1 MTDKEI
7 IIDGVDVSKCEHI
20 NICDNKIKCV
30 ILQDDVCETNPY
42 CEGYNCYYKQLK
54 RKEQECEELR
64 KQLERKEENYQKLLS
79 KSNKYIH
86 NLVDENVQDISN
98 LARQLDQLKT
108 ELEQEYEDLRT
119 HCKHIDETNKILY
132 NEKVQL
138 LDKNQELQDKLL
150 KLNDLAHE
158 VLLYELQT
166 LDIDFDEYETHV
178 RDTEFSPIVT
188 RCTEMIDLIGYKD
201 KDEV

>member
-1 MTDKEI
+1 MDNNTNKLQVTFEGGVVQEFDLPTINTLDENQIKAKAQYLADEI
-7 IIDGVDVSKCEHI
+7 YQ
-20 NICDNKIKCV
+20 
-30 ILQDDVCETNPY
+30 ILQD
-42 CEGYNCYYKQLK
+42 KW
-54 RKEQECEELR
+54 
-64 KQLERKEENYQKLLS
+64 
-79 KSNKYIH
+79 
-86 NLVDENVQDISN
+86 DE
-98 LARQLDQLKT
+98 KF
-108 ELEQEYEDLRT
+108 EDLRT

>member
-1 MTDKEI
+1 MDNNTDKLQVTFEGGIVQEFDLPPIITLDENQIKAKAQYLADEI
-7 IIDGVDVSKCEHI
+7 YQ
-20 NICDNKIKCV
+20 
-30 ILQDDVCETNPY
+30 ILQD
-42 CEGYNCYYKQLK
+42 KW
-54 RKEQECEELR
+54 
-64 KQLERKEENYQKLLS
+64 
-79 KSNKYIH
+79 
-86 NLVDENVQDISN
+86 DEKI
-98 LARQLDQLKT
+98 
-108 ELEQEYEDLRT
+108 EDLRT

-178 RDTEFSPIVT
+178 RDTEFSPIIT
-188 RCTEMIDLIGYKD
+188 RCTEMIDLIGYSD
-201 KDEV
+201 KCNKEV

>member
-1 MTDKEI
+1 MDNNTDKLQVTFEGGVVQEFDLPPINTLDENQIKAKAQYLADEI
-7 IIDGVDVSKCEHI
+7 YQ
-20 NICDNKIKCV
+20 
-30 ILQDDVCETNPY
+30 ILQDKWNE
-42 CEGYNCYYKQLK
+42 K
-54 RKEQECEELR
+54 
-64 KQLERKEENYQKLLS
+64 
-79 KSNKYIH
+79 I
-86 NLVDENVQDISN
+86 
-98 LARQLDQLKT
+98 
-108 ELEQEYEDLRT
+108 EDLRT

-188 RCTEMIDLIGYKD
+188 RCTEMIDLIGYSD
-201 KDEV
+201 KCNKEV

>member
-1 MTDKEI
+1 MDNNTNKLQVTFEGGVVQEFYLPPINTLDENQIKAKAQYLADEI
-7 IIDGVDVSKCEHI
+7 YQ
-20 NICDNKIKCV
+20 
-30 ILQDDVCETNPY
+30 ILQD
-42 CEGYNCYYKQLK
+42 KW
-54 RKEQECEELR
+54 
-64 KQLERKEENYQKLLS
+64 
-79 KSNKYIH
+79 
-86 NLVDENVQDISN
+86 DEKI
-98 LARQLDQLKT
+98 
-108 ELEQEYEDLRT
+108 EDLRT

-188 RCTEMIDLIGYKD
+188 RCTEMIDLIGYSNKCN
-201 KDEV
+201 KEA

>member
-1 MTDKEI
+1 MDSIDNLSEI
-7 IIDGVDVSKCEHI
+7 IQQTEEYKQV
-20 NICDNKIKCV
+20 CDQCKDEILIYPTISGRTNFTQKEVEAETLRV
-30 ILQDDVCETNPY
+30 ILRRYKEVNETIQN
-42 CEGYNCYYKQLK
+42 
-54 RKEQECEELR
+54 
-64 KQLERKEENYQKLLS
+64 
-79 KSNKYIH
+79 
-86 NLVDENVQDISN
+86 
-98 LARQLDQLKT
+98 
-108 ELEQEYEDLRT
+108 LRT

-188 RCTEMIDLIGYKD
+188 RCTEMIDLIGYSD
-201 KDEV
+201 KCNKEV

>member
-1 MTDKEI
+1 MDNNTNKLQVTFEGGVVQEFDLPTINTLDENQIKTKAQYLADEI
-7 IIDGVDVSKCEHI
+7 YQ
-20 NICDNKIKCV
+20 
-30 ILQDDVCETNPY
+30 ILQD
-42 CEGYNCYYKQLK
+42 KW
-54 RKEQECEELR
+54 
-64 KQLERKEENYQKLLS
+64 
-79 KSNKYIH
+79 
-86 NLVDENVQDISN
+86 DEKI
-98 LARQLDQLKT
+98 
-108 ELEQEYEDLRT
+108 EDLRT

>member
-1 MTDKEI
+1 MDNIDNLSEI
-7 IIDGVDVSKCEHI
+7 IQQTEEYKQ
-20 NICDNKIKCV
+20 ICDQRKDEILIYPTISNRTNYTQEKVEAETLRV
-30 ILQDDVCETNPY
+30 ILRR
-42 CEGYNCYYKQLK
+42 YK
-54 RKEQECEELR
+54 EV
-64 KQLERKEENYQKLLS
+64 
-79 KSNKYIH
+79 NKTIQ
-86 NLVDENVQDISN
+86 N
-98 LARQLDQLKT
+98 
-108 ELEQEYEDLRT
+108 LRT

-188 RCTEMIDLIGYKD
+188 RCTEMIDLIEYSD
-201 KDEV
+201 KCNKEV

>member
-1 MTDKEI
+1 MNNNTNKLQVTFEGGVVQEFDLPTINTLDENQIKAKAQYLADEI
-7 IIDGVDVSKCEHI
+7 YQ
-20 NICDNKIKCV
+20 
-30 ILQDDVCETNPY
+30 ILQD
-42 CEGYNCYYKQLK
+42 KW
-54 RKEQECEELR
+54 
-64 KQLERKEENYQKLLS
+64 
-79 KSNKYIH
+79 
-86 NLVDENVQDISN
+86 DE
-98 LARQLDQLKT
+98 KF
-108 ELEQEYEDLRT
+108 EDLRT

>member
-1 MTDKEI
+1 MMDNNTNKLTTGLDDLVLRTPI
-7 IIDGVDVSKCEHI
+7 LNTLDVDQIRSKTQS
-20 NICDNKIKCV
+20 
-30 ILQDDVCETNPY
+30 ILD
-42 CEGYNCYYKQLK
+42 
-54 RKEQECEELR
+54 
-64 KQLERKEENYQKLLS
+64 
-79 KSNKYIH
+79 
-86 NLVDENVQDISN
+86 DIS
-98 LARQLDQLKT
+98 ATSQT
-108 ELEQEYEDLRT
+108 ELDKKFEDLRT

-188 RCTEMIDLIGYKD
+188 RCTEMIDLIEYSD
-201 KDEV
+201 KCNKEV

>member
-1 MTDKEI
+1 MDNNTNKLQVTFEGGVVQEFDLPTINTLDENQIKAKAQYLADEI
-7 IIDGVDVSKCEHI
+7 YQ
-20 NICDNKIKCV
+20 
-30 ILQDDVCETNPY
+30 ILQD
-42 CEGYNCYYKQLK
+42 KW
-54 RKEQECEELR
+54 
-64 KQLERKEENYQKLLS
+64 
-79 KSNKYIH
+79 
-86 NLVDENVQDISN
+86 DEKI
-98 LARQLDQLKT
+98 
-108 ELEQEYEDLRT
+108 EDLRT

-132 NEKVQL
+132 NEKVRL

-188 RCTEMIDLIGYKD
+188 RCTEMIDLIGYSD
-201 KDEV
+201 KCNKEA

>member
-7 IIDGVDVSKCEHI
+7 IIDGVDVSECEFLWKEKLPKK
-20 NICDNKIKCV
+20 ICNNGNLDCDCKKN
-30 ILQDDVCETNPY
+30 QD
-42 CEGYNCYYKQLK
+42 CYYKQLK
-54 RKEQECEELR
+54 RKEQECE
-64 KQLERKEENYQKLLS
+64 
-79 KSNKYIH
+79 
-86 NLVDENVQDISN
+86 
-98 LARQLDQLKT
+98 
-108 ELEQEYEDLRT
+108 DLRT
-119 HCKHIDETNKILY
+119 HCKYIDETNKILY

-188 RCTEMIDLIGYKD
+188 KCTEMIDLIGYSD
-201 KDEV
+201 KCNKEV

>member
-1 MTDKEI
+1 MTNKEI
-7 IIDGVDVSKCEHI
+7 IIDGVDVSECNFCEWKSSDI
-20 NICDNKIKCV
+20 PQCRIRLVSFEPTCK
-30 ILQDDVCETNPY
+30 
-42 CEGYNCYYKQLK
+42 GYNCYYKQLK
-54 RKEQECEELR
+54 RKEQEC
-64 KQLERKEENYQKLLS
+64 
-79 KSNKYIH
+79 
-86 NLVDENVQDISN
+86 
-98 LARQLDQLKT
+98 
-108 ELEQEYEDLRT
+108 EDLRT

-188 RCTEMIDLIGYKD
+188 RCTEMIDLIGYSD
-201 KDEV
+201 KCNKEV

>member
-1 MTDKEI
+1 MDNDTNKLTTGLDDLVLRTPI
-7 IIDGVDVSKCEHI
+7 LNTLDVDQIRSKTQS
-20 NICDNKIKCV
+20 
-30 ILQDDVCETNPY
+30 ILD
-42 CEGYNCYYKQLK
+42 
-54 RKEQECEELR
+54 
-64 KQLERKEENYQKLLS
+64 
-79 KSNKYIH
+79 
-86 NLVDENVQDISN
+86 DIS
-98 LARQLDQLKT
+98 ATSQT
-108 ELEQEYEDLRT
+108 ELDKKFEDLRT

-188 RCTEMIDLIGYKD
+188 RCTEMIDLIGYSD
-201 KDEV
+201 KCNKEV

>member
-1 MTDKEI
+1 MDNNTNKLQVTFEGGVVQEFDLPTIDTLDENQIKAKAQYLADEI
-7 IIDGVDVSKCEHI
+7 YQ
-20 NICDNKIKCV
+20 
-30 ILQDDVCETNPY
+30 ILQD
-42 CEGYNCYYKQLK
+42 KW
-54 RKEQECEELR
+54 
-64 KQLERKEENYQKLLS
+64 
-79 KSNKYIH
+79 
-86 NLVDENVQDISN
+86 DEKI
-98 LARQLDQLKT
+98 
-108 ELEQEYEDLRT
+108 EDLRT

-188 RCTEMIDLIGYKD
+188 RCTEMIDLIGYSNKCN
-201 KDEV
+201 KEA

>member
-1 MTDKEI
+1 MDNDTNKLTTGLDDLVLRTPILNTLDVDKI
-7 IIDGVDVSKCEHI
+7 RSKTQS
-20 NICDNKIKCV
+20 
-30 ILQDDVCETNPY
+30 ILD
-42 CEGYNCYYKQLK
+42 
-54 RKEQECEELR
+54 
-64 KQLERKEENYQKLLS
+64 
-79 KSNKYIH
+79 
-86 NLVDENVQDISN
+86 DIS
-98 LARQLDQLKT
+98 ATSQT
-108 ELEQEYEDLRT
+108 ELDEKFEDLRT

-188 RCTEMIDLIGYKD
+188 RCTEMIDLIGYSD
-201 KDEV
+201 KCNKEV

>member
-1 MTDKEI
+1 MDNNTDKLQVTFEGGVVQEFDLPPIITLDENQIKAKAQYLADEI
-7 IIDGVDVSKCEHI
+7 YQ
-20 NICDNKIKCV
+20 
-30 ILQDDVCETNPY
+30 ILQD
-42 CEGYNCYYKQLK
+42 KW
-54 RKEQECEELR
+54 
-64 KQLERKEENYQKLLS
+64 
-79 KSNKYIH
+79 
-86 NLVDENVQDISN
+86 DEKI
-98 LARQLDQLKT
+98 
-108 ELEQEYEDLRT
+108 EDLRT

-178 RDTEFSPIVT
+178 RDTEFSPIIT
-188 RCTEMIDLIGYKD
+188 RCTEMIDLIGYSD
-201 KDEV
+201 KCNKEV

>member
-1 MTDKEI
+1 MDNDTNKLTTGLDDLVLRTPI
-7 IIDGVDVSKCEHI
+7 LNTLDVDQIRSKTQS
-20 NICDNKIKCV
+20 
-30 ILQDDVCETNPY
+30 ILD
-42 CEGYNCYYKQLK
+42 
-54 RKEQECEELR
+54 
-64 KQLERKEENYQKLLS
+64 
-79 KSNKYIH
+79 
-86 NLVDENVQDISN
+86 DIS
-98 LARQLDQLKT
+98 ATSQT
-108 ELEQEYEDLRT
+108 ELDEKFEDLRT

-178 RDTEFSPIVT
+178 RDIEFSPIVT
-188 RCTEMIDLIGYKD
+188 RCTEMIDLIGCSD
-201 KDEV
+201 KCNKEV

>member
-1 MTDKEI
+1 MDNINNLSEI
-7 IIDGVDVSKCEHI
+7 IQQTKEYKQ
-20 NICDNKIKCV
+20 ICDQCKDEILIYPTISGRTNFTQKEVEAETLRV
-30 ILQDDVCETNPY
+30 ILRRYKEVNETIQN
-42 CEGYNCYYKQLK
+42 
-54 RKEQECEELR
+54 
-64 KQLERKEENYQKLLS
+64 
-79 KSNKYIH
+79 
-86 NLVDENVQDISN
+86 
-98 LARQLDQLKT
+98 
-108 ELEQEYEDLRT
+108 LRT

-188 RCTEMIDLIGYKD
+188 RCTEMIDLIGYSD
-201 KDEV
+201 KCNKEV

>member
-1 MTDKEI
+1 MDNNTNKLQVTFEGGVVQEFDLPTINTLDENQIKAKAQYLADEI
-7 IIDGVDVSKCEHI
+7 YQ
-20 NICDNKIKCV
+20 
-30 ILQDDVCETNPY
+30 ILQD
-42 CEGYNCYYKQLK
+42 KW
-54 RKEQECEELR
+54 
-64 KQLERKEENYQKLLS
+64 
-79 KSNKYIH
+79 
-86 NLVDENVQDISN
+86 DEKI
-98 LARQLDQLKT
+98 
-108 ELEQEYEDLRT
+108 EDLRT

-132 NEKVQL
+132 NEKVRL

-188 RCTEMIDLIGYKD
+188 RCTEMIDLIGYSD
-201 KDEV
+201 KCNKEV

>member
-1 MTDKEI
+1 MDNNTNKLQVTFEGGVVQEFDLPPINTLDENQIKAKAQYLADEI
-7 IIDGVDVSKCEHI
+7 YQF
-20 NICDNKIKCV
+20 
-30 ILQDDVCETNPY
+30 LQD
-42 CEGYNCYYKQLK
+42 KW
-54 RKEQECEELR
+54 
-64 KQLERKEENYQKLLS
+64 
-79 KSNKYIH
+79 
-86 NLVDENVQDISN
+86 DEKI
-98 LARQLDQLKT
+98 
-108 ELEQEYEDLRT
+108 EDLRT

>member
-1 MTDKEI
+1 MDNNTNKLQVTFEGGVVQEFDLPTINTLDENQIKTKAQYLADEI
-7 IIDGVDVSKCEHI
+7 YQ
-20 NICDNKIKCV
+20 
-30 ILQDDVCETNPY
+30 ILQD
-42 CEGYNCYYKQLK
+42 KW
-54 RKEQECEELR
+54 
-64 KQLERKEENYQKLLS
+64 
-79 KSNKYIH
+79 
-86 NLVDENVQDISN
+86 DEKI
-98 LARQLDQLKT
+98 
-108 ELEQEYEDLRT
+108 EDLRT

-132 NEKVQL
+132 NEKVRL

-188 RCTEMIDLIGYKD
+188 RCTEMIDLIGYSD
-201 KDEV
+201 KCNKEV

>member
-1 MTDKEI
+1 MDNNTNKLQVTFEGGVVQEFYLPPINTLDENQIKAKAQYLADEI
-7 IIDGVDVSKCEHI
+7 YQ
-20 NICDNKIKCV
+20 
-30 ILQDDVCETNPY
+30 ILQD
-42 CEGYNCYYKQLK
+42 KW
-54 RKEQECEELR
+54 
-64 KQLERKEENYQKLLS
+64 
-79 KSNKYIH
+79 
-86 NLVDENVQDISN
+86 DEKI
-98 LARQLDQLKT
+98 
-108 ELEQEYEDLRT
+108 EDLRT

>member
-1 MTDKEI
+1 MDNNTDKLTTELNDLVLRTPI
-7 IIDGVDVSKCEHI
+7 LNTLDVDQNHSKTQS
-20 NICDNKIKCV
+20 
-30 ILQDDVCETNPY
+30 ILDDVFITS
-42 CEGYNCYYKQLK
+42 Q
-54 RKEQECEELR
+54 
-64 KQLERKEENYQKLLS
+64 
-79 KSNKYIH
+79 
-86 NLVDENVQDISN
+86 
-98 LARQLDQLKT
+98 T
-108 ELEQEYEDLRT
+108 ELDKKFEDLRT

-188 RCTEMIDLIGYKD
+188 RCTEMIDLIGYSD
-201 KDEV
+201 KCNKEV

>member
-1 MTDKEI
+1 MDNNTDKLQVTFEGGVVQEFDLPPIITLDENQIKAKAQYLADEI
-7 IIDGVDVSKCEHI
+7 YQ
-20 NICDNKIKCV
+20 
-30 ILQDDVCETNPY
+30 ILQD
-42 CEGYNCYYKQLK
+42 KW
-54 RKEQECEELR
+54 
-64 KQLERKEENYQKLLS
+64 
-79 KSNKYIH
+79 
-86 NLVDENVQDISN
+86 DEKI
-98 LARQLDQLKT
+98 
-108 ELEQEYEDLRT
+108 EDLRT

>member
-1 MTDKEI
+1 MDNNTDKLQVTFEGGVVQEFDLPPIITLDENQIKAKAQYLADEI
-7 IIDGVDVSKCEHI
+7 YQ
-20 NICDNKIKCV
+20 
-30 ILQDDVCETNPY
+30 ILQD
-42 CEGYNCYYKQLK
+42 KW
-54 RKEQECEELR
+54 
-64 KQLERKEENYQKLLS
+64 
-79 KSNKYIH
+79 
-86 NLVDENVQDISN
+86 DEKI
-98 LARQLDQLKT
+98 
-108 ELEQEYEDLRT
+108 EDLRT

-188 RCTEMIDLIGYKD
+188 RCTEMIDLIGCSDKCNKD
-201 KDEV
+201 V

>member
-1 MTDKEI
+1 MDNNTDKLQVTFEGGVVQEFDLPPIITLDENQIKAKAQYLADEI
-7 IIDGVDVSKCEHI
+7 YQ
-20 NICDNKIKCV
+20 
-30 ILQDDVCETNPY
+30 ILQD
-42 CEGYNCYYKQLK
+42 KW
-54 RKEQECEELR
+54 
-64 KQLERKEENYQKLLS
+64 
-79 KSNKYIH
+79 
-86 NLVDENVQDISN
+86 DEKI
-98 LARQLDQLKT
+98 
-108 ELEQEYEDLRT
+108 EDLRT

-178 RDTEFSPIVT
+178 RDIEFSPIVT

-201 KDEV
+201 KNEV

>member
-1 MTDKEI
+1 MDNNTNKLQVTFEGGVVQEFDLPTINTLDENQIKAKAQYLADEI
-7 IIDGVDVSKCEHI
+7 YQ
-20 NICDNKIKCV
+20 
-30 ILQDDVCETNPY
+30 ILQD
-42 CEGYNCYYKQLK
+42 KW
-54 RKEQECEELR
+54 
-64 KQLERKEENYQKLLS
+64 
-79 KSNKYIH
+79 
-86 NLVDENVQDISN
+86 DEKI
-98 LARQLDQLKT
+98 
-108 ELEQEYEDLRT
+108 EDLRT

-132 NEKVQL
+132 NEKVRL

-188 RCTEMIDLIGYKD
+188 RCTEMINLIGYSD
-201 KDEV
+201 KCNKEV

>member
-1 MTDKEI
+1 MANKQFYLACANYN
-7 IIDGVDVSKCEHI
+7 G
-20 NICDNKIKCV
+20 NICTKFDTYNPICKTCPVRGDKIINK
-30 ILQDDVCETNPY
+30 LQQQV
-42 CEGYNCYYKQLK
+42 
-54 RKEQECEELR
+54 KEL
-64 KQLERKEENYQKLLS
+64 
-79 KSNKYIH
+79 
-86 NLVDENVQDISN
+86 
-98 LARQLDQLKT
+98 
-108 ELEQEYEDLRT
+108 QEYKEVNKTIQNLRT

-188 RCTEMIDLIGYKD
+188 RCTEMIDLIGYSNKCN
-201 KDEV
+201 KEA

>member
-1 MTDKEI
+1 MDNNTDKLTTKLN
-7 IIDGVDVSKCEHI
+7 DLVLRTPLNTLDVDQIRSKI
-20 NICDNKIKCV
+20 
-30 ILQDDVCETNPY
+30 Q
-42 CEGYNCYYKQLK
+42 
-54 RKEQECEELR
+54 
-64 KQLERKEENYQKLLS
+64 
-79 KSNKYIH
+79 
-86 NLVDENVQDISN
+86 
-98 LARQLDQLKT
+98 T
-108 ELEQEYEDLRT
+108 ELDKKFEDLQT

-138 LDKNQELQDKLL
+138 LDKNQELQNKLL

>member
-1 MTDKEI
+1 MTNKQPYLACANYN
-7 IIDGVDVSKCEHI
+7 G
-20 NICDNKIKCV
+20 NICTKFDTYNHICKTCPVRGDKIINK
-30 ILQDDVCETNPY
+30 LQQQV
-42 CEGYNCYYKQLK
+42 
-54 RKEQECEELR
+54 KELQEW
-64 KQLERKEENYQKLLS
+64 KEV
-79 KSNKYIH
+79 NKTIQ
-86 NLVDENVQDISN
+86 N
-98 LARQLDQLKT
+98 
-108 ELEQEYEDLRT
+108 LRT

-188 RCTEMIDLIGYKD
+188 RCTEMIDLIGYSD
-201 KDEV
+201 KCNKEA

>member
-1 MTDKEI
+1 MDNNTNKLQVTFEGGVVQEFDLPTINTLDENQIKAKAQYLADEI
-7 IIDGVDVSKCEHI
+7 YQ
-20 NICDNKIKCV
+20 
-30 ILQDDVCETNPY
+30 ILQD
-42 CEGYNCYYKQLK
+42 KW
-54 RKEQECEELR
+54 
-64 KQLERKEENYQKLLS
+64 
-79 KSNKYIH
+79 
-86 NLVDENVQDISN
+86 DEKI
-98 LARQLDQLKT
+98 
-108 ELEQEYEDLRT
+108 EDLRT

-188 RCTEMIDLIGYKD
+188 RCTEMIDLIGYSNKCN
-201 KDEV
+201 KEA

>member
-1 MTDKEI
+1 MDNNTDKLQVTFEGGVVQEFDLPPIITLDENQIKAKAQYLTDEI
-7 IIDGVDVSKCEHI
+7 YQ
-20 NICDNKIKCV
+20 
-30 ILQDDVCETNPY
+30 ILQD
-42 CEGYNCYYKQLK
+42 KW
-54 RKEQECEELR
+54 
-64 KQLERKEENYQKLLS
+64 
-79 KSNKYIH
+79 
-86 NLVDENVQDISN
+86 DEKI
-98 LARQLDQLKT
+98 
-108 ELEQEYEDLRT
+108 EDLRT

>member
-1 MTDKEI
+1 MDNNTNKLQVTFEGGVVQEFDLPTINTLDENQIKTKAQYLADEI
-7 IIDGVDVSKCEHI
+7 YQ
-20 NICDNKIKCV
+20 
-30 ILQDDVCETNPY
+30 ILQD
-42 CEGYNCYYKQLK
+42 KW
-54 RKEQECEELR
+54 
-64 KQLERKEENYQKLLS
+64 
-79 KSNKYIH
+79 
-86 NLVDENVQDISN
+86 DEKI
-98 LARQLDQLKT
+98 
-108 ELEQEYEDLRT
+108 EDLRT

-188 RCTEMIDLIGYKD
+188 RCTEMIDLIGYSD
-201 KDEV
+201 KCNKEV

>member
-7 IIDGVDVSKCEHI
+7 IIDGVDVSECEFLWKEKLPKK
-20 NICDNKIKCV
+20 ICNNGNLACDCNS
-30 ILQDDVCETNPY
+30 NP
-42 CEGYNCYYKQLK
+42 NCYFKQLK
-54 RKEQECEELR
+54 RK
-64 KQLERKEENYQKLLS
+64 N
-79 KSNKYIH
+79 
-86 NLVDENVQDISN
+86 
-98 LARQLDQLKT
+98 
-108 ELEQEYEDLRT
+108 QEYEDLRT
-119 HCKHIDETNKILY
+119 HCKYIDETNKILY

-188 RCTEMIDLIGYKD
+188 RCTEMIDLIGYSD
-201 KDEV
+201 KCNKEV

>member
-1 MTDKEI
+1 MD
-7 IIDGVDVSKCEHI
+7 
-20 NICDNKIKCV
+20 NIEKLKS
-30 ILQDDVCETNPY
+30 
-42 CEGYNCYYKQLK
+42 QLS
-54 RKEQECEELR
+54 RK
-64 KQLERKEENYQKLLS
+64 N
-79 KSNKYIH
+79 
-86 NLVDENVQDISN
+86 
-98 LARQLDQLKT
+98 
-108 ELEQEYEDLRT
+108 QEYEDLRT

-188 RCTEMIDLIGYKD
+188 RCTEMIDLIEYSNKCN
-201 KDEV
+201 KEA